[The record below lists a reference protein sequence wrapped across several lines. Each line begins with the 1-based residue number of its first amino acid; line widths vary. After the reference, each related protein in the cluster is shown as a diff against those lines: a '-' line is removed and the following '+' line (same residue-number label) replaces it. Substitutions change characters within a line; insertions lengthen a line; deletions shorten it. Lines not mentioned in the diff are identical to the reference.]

1 MKKVLFLINASSGLY
16 DFRNELVEE
25 LLKKYEVV
33 ASVPDD
39 RKKRELEEE
48 GVKVIH
54 TPINRRGV
62 NPKEDLKLYRAYK
75 KLMQEEK
82 PDLVL
87 TYTIK
92 PTIYGGY
99 AASKC
104 GVPYISTITGLG
116 SAFERT
122 GLFKRMIVAMYTMAF
137 RKVSC
142 VFFQNET
149 NKKIFEECGIIKNH
163 KTKMVSGSGVNL
175 KAHPFTEYPAETD
188 GTLFLYMGRNMKE
201 KGTDELLQAAYHFK
215 DRQDVR
221 FLLLGYSEEDYK
233 DVLTDYESKGI
244 LSTHDFVPDVNEYVA
259 RASAVVLPSYHEGM
273 SNVLQEASA
282 MGRPVIASNIP
293 GCREIF
299 EEGVTG
305 FGCEPGSAESL
316 IAAMERFLALPREE
330 RAIMGQRAHDKVERE
345 FNRENV
351 VQAYVEEIQQT
362 VL

>member
-1 MKKVLFLINASSGLY
+1 MKKIVFLINASSGLY

-39 RKKRELEEE
+39 RKTKELEAE

-62 NPKEDLKLYRAYK
+62 NPKEDLKLYHAYR
-75 KLMQEEK
+75 KLIREER

-99 AASKC
+99 AAAKC
-104 GVPYISTITGLG
+104 EVPYISTITGLG

-122 GLFKRMIVAMYTMAF
+122 GLFKKMIVAMYKVAF
-137 RKVSC
+137 KKVSC

-149 NKKIFEECGIIKNH
+149 NRRIFEECGIITNQ

-175 KAHPFTEYPAETD
+175 EAHPFTDYPEETD

-201 KGTDELLQAAYHFK
+201 KGTDELLQAAYHYR
-215 DRQDVR
+215 DRQDVH

-233 DVLTDYESKGI
+233 DVLADYESKGI
-244 LSTHDFVPDVNEYVA
+244 LSTHDFVSNVNEYVA

-282 MGRPVIASNIP
+282 MGRPVIATNIP

-316 IAAMERFLALPREE
+316 IGAMDRFLALSREE
-330 RAIMGQRAHDKVERE
+330 RITMGRRAHEKVKRE

-351 VQAYVEEIQQT
+351 VQAYVEEIQKT
-362 VL
+362 ML